1 MKGFLFFDID
11 GTLVDS
17 SKSDAIIA
25 DAKEA
30 MQKAREN
37 GYGCFI
43 SSGRNRRGIEMY
55 MEEGFDGFVYA
66 DGAGAELYGQEPVL
80 IPVDEL
86 LVQYLIDT
94 VLYKYKGSICPW
106 SAEWGYASDGI
117 YELFRRGNRIDQDAP
132 DAEDQMRRKAGMKH
146 LEERD
151 PKDLILSLDVE
162 FPDKETEKEFER
174 YLDPQLEY
182 ISTSASYGRGGIC
195 TGEVTM
201 NCVTKGSGART
212 IVELLGGD
220 MKNTYAFGDSMND
233 AMILK
238 EVQYGICMG
247 NGAEELKAIADYVTD
262 DMYSGGIR
270 KALEHYGII

>member
-17 SKSDAIIA
+17 GSTDQIDEGTK
-25 DAKEA
+25 KA
-30 MQKAREN
+30 MKQARAN

-43 SSGRNRRGIEMY
+43 SSGRNRKGIEMY
-55 MEEGFDGFVYA
+55 MEEEFDGFVYA
-66 DGAGAELYGQEPVL
+66 DGAGVELYGQEPIL
-80 IPVDEL
+80 TPVDEY

-94 VLYKYKGSICPW
+94 VLYRYKGDICPW
-106 SAEWGYASDGI
+106 SMNKAYASRGI
-117 YELFRRGNRIDQDAP
+117 YDLFLKSIYAAKGDEELMNKKLGITHLDD
-132 DAEDQMRRKAGMKH
+132 RKS
-146 LEERD
+146 E
-151 PKDLILSLDVE
+151 DLILSLDVE
-162 FPDKETEKEFER
+162 FPDRESEIDFET
-174 YLDPQLEY
+174 YLDPCLEY
-182 ISTSASYGRGGIC
+182 ISTSASYGRGGRC

-201 NCVTKGSGART
+201 NGVTKGSGARK

-247 NGAEELKAIADYVTD
+247 NGAEELKTIADYVTD
-262 DMYSGGIR
+262 DINQGGIE
-270 KALEHYGII
+270 KAMKHFGII

>member
-17 SKSDAIIA
+17 SLSNDIAPDVKDALR
-25 DAKEA
+25 
-30 MQKAREN
+30 QAREN

-43 SSGRNRRGIEMY
+43 SSGRNRKGISMY
-55 MEEGFDGFVYA
+55 MEDGFDGFVYA
-66 DGAGAELYGQEPVL
+66 DGAGIELYGQKPLL
-80 IPVDEL
+80 IPVEEM
-86 LVQYLIDT
+86 LVQYLTDT
-94 VLYKYKGSICPW
+94 VLYKYNGSICSW
-106 SAEWGYASDGI
+106 SSEWGYASPGI
-117 YELFRRGNRIDQDAP
+117 YELFLQACRIETDIENRMCS
-132 DAEDQMRRKAGMKH
+132 EMGVRH

-151 PKDLILSLDVE
+151 PQDLILSLDVE
-162 FPDKETEKEFER
+162 FPDHEAELEFEK
-174 YLDPQLEY
+174 YLDPRLEY

-201 NCVTKGSGART
+201 QGVTKGSGART
-212 IVELLGGD
+212 IVEMLGGD

-238 EVQYGICMG
+238 EVQHGICMG

-262 DMYSGGIR
+262 DMYSGGIQ
-270 KALEHYGII
+270 KALKQYEII

>member
-17 SKSDAIIA
+17 GSTDQIDEDTK
-25 DAKEA
+25 KA
-30 MQKAREN
+30 MKQARAN

-43 SSGRNRRGIEMY
+43 SSGRNRKGIKMY

-66 DGAGAELYGQEPVL
+66 DGAGVELYGQEPVL
-80 IPVDEL
+80 IHVDEF
-86 LVQYLIDT
+86 LVQYLMDI
-94 VLYKYKGSICPW
+94 VLYKYKGEICPW
-106 SAEWGYASDGI
+106 SKEWAYASKGI
-117 YELFRRGNRIDQDAP
+117 YDNFQRMSRRITDSGKDL
-132 DAEDQMRRKAGMKH
+132 MKTMGIRH

-151 PKDLILSLDVE
+151 PQDLILSLDVE
-162 FPDKETEKEFER
+162 FPDRESEIDFETF
-174 YLDPQLEY
+174 LDPCLEY

-201 NCVTKGSGART
+201 SGVTKGSGARK

-238 EVQYGICMG
+238 AVQYGICMG
-247 NGAEELKAIADYVTD
+247 NGAEELKTIADYVTD
-262 DMYSGGIR
+262 DINQGGIE
-270 KALEHYGII
+270 KAMKHFGII